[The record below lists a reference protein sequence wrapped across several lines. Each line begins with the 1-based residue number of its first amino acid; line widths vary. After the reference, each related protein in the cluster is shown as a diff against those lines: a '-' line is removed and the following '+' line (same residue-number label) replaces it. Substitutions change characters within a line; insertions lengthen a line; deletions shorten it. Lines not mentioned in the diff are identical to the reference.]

1 MSTDSVNGID
11 TRSLAAFAEQVKA
24 DAATG
29 MVKFAVATDWK
40 GGTKSVARVSGW
52 EMAGKALEKDFEITA
67 DEPVELLGTNEAPNP
82 QELLLAA
89 MNACM
94 TVGYVA
100 TAAMMGVKLTSLQI
114 RASGALDLRGFLGLD
129 GSVKPGYD
137 AIDYEII
144 VEGDGTPEQ
153 FEQIHAA
160 VIKTSP
166 NRWNVANA
174 IRLNSKLTCRS
185 TETVAEG

>member
-1 MSTDSVNGID
+1 MTDNIVNGIN
-11 TRSLAAFAEQVKA
+11 TSNLAGFAEKVKA
-24 DAATG
+24 DAANG
-29 MVKFAVATDWK
+29 VVKFNVSTDWK
-40 GGTKSVARVSGW
+40 GGTRSETTVSGW
-52 EMAGKALEKDFEITA
+52 EMAGTKLEKDFTIVA
-67 DEPVELLGTNEAPNP
+67 DEPLELLGKNEAPNP

-114 RASGALDLRGFLGLD
+114 RASGDLDLRGFLGLD
-129 GSVKPGYD
+129 ENVKPGYD
-137 AIDYEII
+137 SIDYEVNID
-144 VEGDGTPEQ
+144 GDGTPEQ
-153 FEQIHAA
+153 FQQIHEA

-174 IRLNSKLTCRS
+174 IRLNPKLSVGPTK
-185 TETVAEG
+185 A